1 MTSQRPRSATDAAK
15 SGNTDEEA
23 LVRNNIGWMLG
34 LAERL
39 VGNKAQAEDVVQEA
53 LINALRG
60 LADFEGRSQLKTWLR
75 RITINAAISSLRK
88 QNRLAEQPID
98 ELLPEFDRFDCR
110 IEDRW
115 TQLKSVDEV
124 LASSERRT
132 TVLNAV
138 RSLPESYGL
147 VLQLRDIEGYDTAE
161 VAEMLNLSASNVK
174 VRLHRA
180 RAALKKL
187 LEPVLRNEDLP

>member
-1 MTSQRPRSATDAAK
+1 MKNPRPRSATDAAK
-15 SGNTDEEA
+15 SGSTDEEA

-115 TQLKSVDEV
+115 TQLKSADEV

-132 TVLNAV
+132 AVLTAV

>member
-1 MTSQRPRSATDAAK
+1 MKSRRPRRAKDAAK
-15 SGNTDEEA
+15 SGITDEEA
-23 LVRNNIGWMLG
+23 LVRTNIGWMIG

-39 VGNKAQAEDVVQEA
+39 VGNRALAEDVVQEA

-75 RITINAAISSLRK
+75 RITINAAVSSLRK

-115 TQLKSVDEV
+115 TQLASLDEV

-132 TVLNAV
+132 AVLNAV

-161 VAEMLNLSASNVK
+161 VAEILNLSASNVK

-180 RAALKKL
+180 RAALKKI